1 MSSLPDNEVPM
12 FMSVGQ
18 AISFAF
24 LMETYDAS
32 PECMT
37 WQAIRKVLSML
48 GRRKLLEEMTGRTGT
63 VNFAGLQPLEIR
75 GQCQLIRNSV
85 TSRLHPAEAAV
96 LIARNTHRSIDKA
109 RAITYLSEYIF
120 PLAAGAAGAE
130 RLAFDFFVLRCFP
143 NRKMEKGERSS
154 IAERLGLNPKSAAA
168 HVRTARKR
176 VGELSARAE
185 ANMQPVFEDGGL
197 IHA

>member
-1 MSSLPDNEVPM
+1 MNSLPENELPM

-37 WQAIRKVLSML
+37 WQAIRRVLSML
-48 GRRKLLEEMTGRTGT
+48 GRRKLLEEMIGRTGT
-63 VNFAGLQPLEIR
+63 VNFAHLQPLEIR

-96 LIARNTHRSIDKA
+96 LIARNTHRAVDKA

-120 PLAAGAAGAE
+120 PFAAGGAE

-154 IAERLGLNPKSAAA
+154 MAERLGLNPKSAAA

-176 VGELSARAE
+176 IGELAARAE